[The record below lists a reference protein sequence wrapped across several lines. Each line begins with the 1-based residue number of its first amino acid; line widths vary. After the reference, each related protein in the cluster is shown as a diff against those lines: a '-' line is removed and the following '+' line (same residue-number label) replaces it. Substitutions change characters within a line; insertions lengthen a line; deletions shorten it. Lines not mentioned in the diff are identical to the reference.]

1 MSDDLVKRLREPWFT
16 NGCELYQLEAADAI
30 EQLTAERDAAYVR
43 KSALGQKND
52 FLRFQ
57 YAVAV
62 NRIEALTADFAR
74 QVQRTDEQREA
85 YKQALSVME
94 AERDR
99 LIRAGDLL
107 SVCAQTTGGTAG
119 RDNGLVDA
127 IQGWG
132 DARAALNGET
142 T

>member
-1 MSDDLVKRLREPWFT
+1 MNDDLVKRLREIGKFSFGWT
-16 NGCELYQLEAADAI
+16 ANQAADRI
-30 EQLTAERDAAYVR
+30 EALTAERDEA
-43 KSALGQKND
+43 KALAKTRLDLARAEGVWRVEQFDRAEK
-52 FLRFQ
+52 
-57 YAVAV
+57 A
-62 NRIEALTADFAR
+62 EADFAR